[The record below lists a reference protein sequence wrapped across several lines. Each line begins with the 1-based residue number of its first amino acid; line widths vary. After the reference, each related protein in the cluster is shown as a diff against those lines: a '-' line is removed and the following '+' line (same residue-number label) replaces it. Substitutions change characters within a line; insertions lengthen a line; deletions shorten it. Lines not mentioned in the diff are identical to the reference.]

1 MANHRVEKDIRLT
14 TPDGAQLS
22 TDIHHPCGEGPFPT
36 VMQRTCYG
44 KALLADHFGVAELV
58 EAGYRVV
65 FQDCRGSGES
75 TGEPDLFAEAADG
88 RFAADWIA
96 AQDWFD
102 GNLGTFGFSYMGF
115 TQYALASTRP
125 PFLKAMAI
133 GLAGADRAAAWFP
146 GGGFALDIAIP
157 WAVIRTLGPV
167 GAMEPDQA
175 ARTERAMA
183 HLPLGEADRIA
194 TGETIGF
201 YQQWMQHPS
210 VDDPHWDALDSSD
223 VLASGIPTLLV
234 DGWFDYQIDAM
245 ISDRHELSRCG
256 TPHRLVVGPWTHPAI
271 DNDVWMRE
279 TIAWFDVHLKGQAP
293 VGDGSGARI
302 FVLPDRGFREVDT
315 WPEPSTPLR
324 LNLHAD
330 GVLSPDLSEESEP
343 TPFVYDPA
351 DPTPSCGGRGML
363 IGGPEDNRELEAR
376 ADVLTFTTEPWPADL
391 EISGAAEAEVYL
403 ASDVGHFDVFARLCD
418 VDSDGRSVNLS
429 DKIVGIDPS
438 TTEATTDG
446 AIRVRIQLSA
456 VAAVIAAGHRLR
468 LQLSGGAF
476 PLYARNTCSGES
488 LADAQTLV
496 VAHHHVHHDPARPS
510 SLTLPVLA

>member
-1 MANHRVEKDIRLT
+1 MGNHRVERDIRLT

-22 TDIHHPCGEGPFPT
+22 TDVHHPSGDGSFPT

-58 EAGYRVV
+58 GAGYRVV

-88 RFAADWIA
+88 RLAADWIA

-167 GAMEPDQA
+167 GAMAPDQA
-175 ARTERAMA
+175 ARTEHAMA
-183 HLPLGEADRIA
+183 HLPLGQADRVA
-194 TGETIGF
+194 TGETLGF

-210 VDDPHWDALDSSD
+210 GVDPHWAALDSSD
-223 VLASGIPTLLV
+223 VLSSGVPTLLV

-245 ISDRHELSRCG
+245 ISDRHELFRRG
-256 TPHRLVVGPWTHPAI
+256 TPNRLVVGPWTHPAI
-271 DNDVWMRE
+271 DNDVWMSE
-279 TIAWFDVHLKGQAP
+279 TIAWFDLHLKGQAP
-293 VGDGSGARI
+293 AQERGGAAV
-302 FVLPDRGFREVDT
+302 FVLPDRGFREVDA
-315 WPEPSTPLR
+315 WPEPSAPLR
-324 LNLHAD
+324 LHLHAA
-330 GVLSPDLSEESEP
+330 GVLSSDPAPESEP

-351 DPTPSCGGRGML
+351 DPTPTCGGRGML

-403 ASDVGHFDVFARLCD
+403 TSDVGHFDVFARLCE
-418 VDSDGRSVNLS
+418 VDSDDRSVNLS
-429 DKIVGIDPS
+429 DKIVRIEPS
-438 TTEATTDG
+438 TTEFTPDG

-496 VAHHHVHHDPARPS
+496 VAHHQVHHDPARPS